1 MASNEKS
8 RNVRLPNVVEA
19 LLPIVVMMGLMIYG
33 LNFTDGTY
41 VDAHMPLAV
50 SIVVACIIGCFCGH
64 SFSDMLAGMIDRLNA
79 TMEAILILC
88 TVGLLVAS
96 FLMSGTIPALI
107 YYGLNLLTPQ
117 LFLPVGCFLCAIVGL
132 ACGSSWTATAT
143 MGIAMLGIGAGLGIP
158 APITAGMAI
167 SGAYV
172 GDKFSPLSDTTN
184 LAAAVSETG
193 LFDHVTAMVSTTA
206 PTFVLALI
214 AYAILGVVISNGN
227 YDPTVAT
234 DIQKVIASGF
244 NINPFL
250 LVPILVV
257 IIACVMKLP
266 GLVGVTIS
274 VVTGVLFAV
283 IFQGVG
289 SLADLFD
296 MLHYGYGFELEE
308 AQVAAMNLTSYL
320 APSGEMTNAYE
331 TVSSLLNRGG
341 MDHTMGTVN
350 LILLAVAYGGALE
363 RCGCTEALFGGLKKR
378 INSVGSLIL
387 ATMATSLFCDATMCD
402 QFLGIG
408 VPAPLYVEKY
418 DELGL
423 GRNMMSRTLEDCGTL
438 WAAMFPWTGCGAYQQ
453 GVFGM
458 SPFTY
463 FPYAFVNL
471 LNPIY
476 AAITAFLGRN
486 IFWADGSYTN
496 ILGKTKAGKP
506 AGAPAEAHE
515 KALELL
521 SIFDM
526 QDMADHQ
533 AGSLPYGAQRRLEIV
548 RALATGPSLL
558 LLDEPAAGMNPS
570 ETAELMN
577 NIRKIRDTFQI
588 AIMLIEHDM
597 NLVMGV
603 CEGICVLN
611 FGRIIAKGTPD
622 DIQANPAVIEAY
634 LGRQKEA

>member
-1 MASNEKS
+1 MASNEKT

-33 LNFTDGTY
+33 LNFSGGTY

-50 SIVVACIIGCFCGH
+50 SIVVACAVGCFCGH

-117 LFLPVGCFLCAIVGL
+117 LFLPIGCILCAIVGL

-214 AYAILGVVISNGN
+214 GYAILGVTTSSGS
-227 YDPTVAT
+227 YDPTVAVEL
-234 DIQKVIASGF
+234 QAALKEGF
-244 NINPFL
+244 NMSPIL

-257 IIACVMKLP
+257 IGACIMRLP
-266 GLVGVTIS
+266 GLVGIALS
-274 VVTGVLFAV
+274 VGTGVLFAV

-296 MLHYGYGFELEE
+296 MLHYGYSFESSNE
-308 AQVAAMNLTSYL
+308 L
-320 APSGEMTNAYE
+320 A
-331 TVSSLLNRGG
+331 VSLLNRGG
-341 MDHTMGTVN
+341 MEHTMWTIN

-363 RCGCTEALFGGLKKR
+363 RCGCTEALFGKLKNR
-378 INSVGSLIL
+378 LNSVGSLIFT
-387 ATMATSLFCDATMCD
+387 TMATSLFCDATMCD

-423 GRNMMSRTLEDCGTL
+423 SRNMMSRTLEDCGTL
-438 WAAMFPWTGCGAYQQ
+438 WAAMFPWTGCGAYQM
-453 GVFGM
+453 GVFEM
-458 SPFTY
+458 STFTY
-463 FPYAFVNL
+463 FPFAFVNL

-476 AAITAFLGRN
+476 AAITAFMGRN

-496 ILGKTKAGKP
+496 IFGKTKAGKP
-506 AGAPAEAHE
+506 AAAPAEAHE
-515 KALELL
+515 KALKALE
-521 SIFDM
+521 
-526 QDMADHQ
+526 A
-533 AGSLPYGAQRRLEIV
+533 RR
-548 RALATGPSLL
+548 
-558 LLDEPAAGMNPS
+558 AAGKAP
-570 ETAELMN
+570 
-577 NIRKIRDTFQI
+577 KIS
-588 AIMLIEHDM
+588 A
-597 NLVMGV
+597 
-603 CEGICVLN
+603 
-611 FGRIIAKGTPD
+611 
-622 DIQANPAVIEAY
+622 
-634 LGRQKEA
+634 

>member
-1 MASNEKS
+1 MASNEKT
-8 RNVRLPNVVEA
+8 RTVRLPNVIEA
-19 LLPIVVMMGLMIYG
+19 LIPIVVMMGLMIYG

-50 SIVVACIIGCFCGH
+50 SIVVACIVGGICGH

-214 AYAILGVVISNGN
+214 AYAILGVATSSGS
-227 YDPTVAT
+227 YDPTVAK
-234 DIQKVIASGF
+234 DIQTVIASGF
-244 NINPFL
+244 NINPL
-250 LVPILVV
+250 LLLPIVVV
-257 IIACVMKLP
+257 IVACVMKLP

-274 VVTGVLFAV
+274 VVTGVIFAV

-289 SLADLFD
+289 SLAELFD
-296 MLHYGYGFELEE
+296 MLHYGFGFGVDTADEVL
-308 AQVAAMNLTSYL
+308 VAAEAAAL
-320 APSGEMTNAYE
+320 GVGQDAYI
-331 TVSSLLNRGG
+331 TVCDLLNRGG
-341 MDHTMGTVN
+341 MDHTMWTIN

-363 RCGCTEALFGGLKKR
+363 RCGCTEALFGKLKNK

-408 VPAPLYVEKY
+408 VPAPLYVDKY

-476 AAITAFLGRN
+476 AAVTAFLGRN

-515 KALELL
+515 RAVKNLE
-521 SIFDM
+521 
-526 QDMADHQ
+526 A
-533 AGSLPYGAQRRLEIV
+533 RR
-548 RALATGPSLL
+548 
-558 LLDEPAAGMNPS
+558 AAGKAP
-570 ETAELMN
+570 
-577 NIRKIRDTFQI
+577 KIS
-588 AIMLIEHDM
+588 A
-597 NLVMGV
+597 
-603 CEGICVLN
+603 
-611 FGRIIAKGTPD
+611 
-622 DIQANPAVIEAY
+622 
-634 LGRQKEA
+634 

>member
-1 MASNEKS
+1 MASNEKT

-19 LLPIVVMMGLMIYG
+19 LIPIVVMMGLMIYG
-33 LNFTDGTY
+33 LNFTDETY

-50 SIVVACIIGCFCGH
+50 SIVVACIIGCMCGH
-64 SFSDMLAGMIDRLNA
+64 SFSDMLAGMVDRLNA

-184 LAAAVSETG
+184 LAAAVSGTG

-206 PTFVLALI
+206 PTFVIALI
-214 AYAILGVVISNGN
+214 AYAILGVATSSGN
-227 YDPTVAT
+227 YDPTVAK
-234 DIQKVIASGF
+234 DIQTVIASGF

-257 IIACVMKLP
+257 IAACIMKLP
-266 GLVGVTIS
+266 GLVGVAIS
-274 VVTGVLFAV
+274 VFTGVIFAV

-296 MLHYGYGFELEE
+296 MLHYGYGFGVDTEIPELVAE
-308 AQVAAMNLTSYL
+308 AAAALNVS
-320 APSGEMTNAYE
+320 PDAYT
-331 TVSSLLNRGG
+331 TVCSLLNRGG
-341 MDHTMGTVN
+341 MEHTMWTIN

-363 RCGCTEALFGGLKKR
+363 RCGCTEALFGKLKNR
-378 INSVGSLIL
+378 LNSVGSLIFT
-387 ATMATSLFCDATMCD
+387 TMATSLFCDATMCD

-423 GRNMMSRTLEDCGTL
+423 SRNMMSRTLEDCGTL

-463 FPYAFVNL
+463 FPFAFVNL

-496 ILGKTKAGKP
+496 IFGKTKAGKP

-515 KALELL
+515 KALKNLE
-521 SIFDM
+521 
-526 QDMADHQ
+526 A
-533 AGSLPYGAQRRLEIV
+533 RR
-548 RALATGPSLL
+548 
-558 LLDEPAAGMNPS
+558 AAGKAP
-570 ETAELMN
+570 
-577 NIRKIRDTFQI
+577 KIN
-588 AIMLIEHDM
+588 A
-597 NLVMGV
+597 
-603 CEGICVLN
+603 
-611 FGRIIAKGTPD
+611 
-622 DIQANPAVIEAY
+622 
-634 LGRQKEA
+634 

>member
-1 MASNEKS
+1 MASNEKT

-33 LNFTDGTY
+33 LNFSGGTY

-50 SIVVACIIGCFCGH
+50 SIVVACAVGCFCGH

-117 LFLPVGCFLCAIVGL
+117 LFLPIGCILCAIVGL

-214 AYAILGVVISNGN
+214 GYAILGVTTSSGS
-227 YDPTVAT
+227 YDPTVAVEL
-234 DIQKVIASGF
+234 QAALKEGF
-244 NINPFL
+244 NMSPIL

-257 IIACVMKLP
+257 IGACIMRLP
-266 GLVGVTIS
+266 GLVGIALS
-274 VVTGVLFAV
+274 VGTGVLFAV

-296 MLHYGYGFELEE
+296 MLHYGYSFESSNE
-308 AQVAAMNLTSYL
+308 L
-320 APSGEMTNAYE
+320 A
-331 TVSSLLNRGG
+331 VSLLNRGG
-341 MDHTMGTVN
+341 MEHTMWTIN

-363 RCGCTEALFGGLKKR
+363 RCGCTEALFGKLKNR
-378 INSVGSLIL
+378 LNSVGSLIFT
-387 ATMATSLFCDATMCD
+387 TMATSLFCDATMCD

-423 GRNMMSRTLEDCGTL
+423 SRNMMSRTLEDCGTL
-438 WAAMFPWTGCGAYQQ
+438 WAAMFPWTGCGAYQM
-453 GVFGM
+453 GVFEM
-458 SPFTY
+458 STFTY
-463 FPYAFVNL
+463 FPFAFVNL

-476 AAITAFLGRN
+476 AAITAFMGRN

-496 ILGKTKAGKP
+496 IFGKTKAGKP
-506 AGAPAEAHE
+506 AAAPAEAHE
-515 KALELL
+515 KALKALE
-521 SIFDM
+521 
-526 QDMADHQ
+526 A
-533 AGSLPYGAQRRLEIV
+533 RR
-548 RALATGPSLL
+548 
-558 LLDEPAAGMNPS
+558 AAG
-570 ETAELMN
+570 TAP
-577 NIRKIRDTFQI
+577 KIS
-588 AIMLIEHDM
+588 A
-597 NLVMGV
+597 
-603 CEGICVLN
+603 
-611 FGRIIAKGTPD
+611 
-622 DIQANPAVIEAY
+622 
-634 LGRQKEA
+634 